1 MGLWLE
7 SDWVKIAPTDS
18 THQPPQAPRAS
29 DACGLCSQTPVWLSW
44 PSFGQP
50 AAQDLSASLFTCC
63 LCALLSPYSI
73 PEASSPGSPVSFGG
87 HDSEGDPLVAF
98 GVGFGWSLCLGLWHL
113 IAFSH
118 HCPLEVYIVA
128 HLAQVGRIALPWAIS
143 PLPEL
148 SCLCSPIL
156 MYLIAHLLGI
166 PLGLSSKNAI
176 WPLRGSFQ

>member
-29 DACGLCSQTPVWLSW
+29 DACGLCSQTPVWLALAFLW
-44 PSFGQP
+44 EAG
-50 AAQDLSASLFTCC
+50 AAQELSACFFICC
-63 LCALLSPYSI
+63 LCSLLSPYSI
-73 PEASSPGSPVSFGG
+73 PEASGPGSPVSFGG
-87 HDSEGDPLVAF
+87 YDSEGGPLAAF
-98 GVGFGWSLCLGLWHL
+98 GVGFRWSLCLGLWHL

-118 HCPLEVYIVA
+118 HCPPEVYRVA
-128 HLAQVGRIALPWAIS
+128 HLTGMGRIALPRAIS

-156 MYLIAHLLGI
+156 MYLIANLLGI
-166 PLGLSSKNAI
+166 PLGLE
-176 WPLRGSFQ
+176 LCCCCC